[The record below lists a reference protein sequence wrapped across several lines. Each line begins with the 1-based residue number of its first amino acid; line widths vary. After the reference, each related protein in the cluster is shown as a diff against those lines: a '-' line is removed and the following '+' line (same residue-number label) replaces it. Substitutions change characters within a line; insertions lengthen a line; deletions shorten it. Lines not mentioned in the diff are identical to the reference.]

1 MNLAS
6 IHDAAS
12 IIRQGGVVAY
22 PTESCYGLGCD
33 LGNSWAVRRILHI
46 KRRNKEQGLI
56 VVADHLARVMRY
68 VEFIPV
74 ATRQEILASWPG
86 PHTWLLPA
94 RKSVSNWIVGN
105 HASIA
110 IRISRHHGVR
120 MLCRSAGM
128 AIISTSANR
137 ARRKALRTAE
147 SVHLELGGDVDC
159 IVEGEIGADTT
170 PSVIRDAISGAI
182 IRG

>member
-6 IHDAAS
+6 IRDAAS
-12 IIRQGGVVAY
+12 IIRRGGIIAY

-33 LGNSWAVRRILHI
+33 PGNSWAVRRILHI
-46 KRRNKEQGLI
+46 KRRKKEQGLI
-56 VVADHLARVMRY
+56 LVSDHISRVMRY
-68 VEFIPV
+68 VKFFPV

-86 PHTWLLPA
+86 ACTWLLPA
-94 RKSVSNWIVGN
+94 RKSVSGWVVGN

-120 MLCRSAGM
+120 ALCRNAGM

-147 SVHLELGGDVDC
+147 SVYLEFGSEVDC
-159 IVEGEIGADTT
+159 IMEGEIGTDTR
-170 PSVIRDAISGAI
+170 PSVIRDAVSGAI